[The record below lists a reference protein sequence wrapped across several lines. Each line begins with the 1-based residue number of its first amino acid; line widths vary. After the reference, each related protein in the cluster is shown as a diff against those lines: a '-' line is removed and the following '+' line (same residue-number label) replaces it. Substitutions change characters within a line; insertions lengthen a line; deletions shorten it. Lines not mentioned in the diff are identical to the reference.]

1 MTYTKRTKLRP
12 HGLGDGLAMIGGDV
26 VAGPVP
32 SSILDVTPPW
42 GDGFTLDMLF
52 DATSA
57 DNANPADNVNQ
68 TADGVTT
75 TAADFTNI
83 NGVCKPANFPALGV
97 ARELQNQLNRVAQ
110 VKGFGKIAADG
121 AIGPGTLA
129 LFRKVQ
135 AVNPAAVMGD
145 PSTCMGVAP
154 DVDVLSGQVK
164 TVADALGAPSMV
176 SAAVALSVPSITTK
190 SGQNVIAPDAGL
202 LGGIA
207 GMSAIEKLALLAVAG
222 GVGYLLVTKGKKKRR
237 RS

>member
-12 HGLGDGLAMIGGDV
+12 RGMGDGLTMTGGDIV
-26 VAGPVP
+26 DP
-32 SSILDVTPPW
+32 STSILDVTPPW
-42 GDGFTLDMLF
+42 GDGLSWDMLF

-68 TADGVTT
+68 HADGVTT
-75 TAADFTNI
+75 TAADFTNMS
-83 NGVCKPANFPALGV
+83 GVCKPANFPALGV

-110 VKGFGKIAADG
+110 VKGFSKIAPDG

-135 AVNPAAVMGD
+135 ALSPTAIMGD
-145 PSTCMGVAP
+145 PSSCMGVAP

-164 TVADALGAPSMV
+164 TFADTLGAPATV
-176 SAAVALSVPSITTK
+176 DGPLALSVPSITTK
-190 SGQNVIAPDAGL
+190 SGQTVIAPDAGL
-202 LGGIA
+202 LGGLA
-207 GMSAIEKLALLAVAG
+207 GMSTIEKLALLGVAG